1 MISARICSTCKK
13 RKVVIKINKC
23 VERRVYRWVHPP
35 FFWVVPRWGFE
46 PQSSEPESDI
56 LSIELPGL
64 VCLYSQ
70 EYKQMTLKMT
80 PKMKRTWSLFR
91 FLSAFNRACQ
101 RIAVAEDM
109 CDRCSPLVQMSFGII
124 GRLRAVQQMFCQ

>member
-1 MISARICSTCKK
+1 MISMRICSTCKK

-23 VERRVYRWVHPP
+23 VERRVYRWVQPP

-70 EYKQMTLKMT
+70 EYKQMTLKMA
-80 PKMKRTWSLFR
+80 PKMKPTWSLFR
-91 FLSAFNRACQ
+91 FPSAVI
-101 RIAVAEDM
+101 RIFHPIIVAEDM

-124 GRLRAVQQMFCQ
+124 SRLRAVQQMFCQ